1 MIKYIIIS
9 IILMTFLFIFLYMKK
24 NNLSILSAET
34 IIDNNIDSVLKLLN
48 IIWSHGKYAII
59 IISIIAIILAW
70 KPYLK
75 PKAVDPIRDAINDGI
90 KAKNLAM
97 AISIGT
103 IAGFG
108 PPGLTM
114 QFQLLMFFIIH
125 QIGIDVGLAEF
136 AVATAI
142 NFALS
147 IPDLIVWK
155 VLFMRLGSLI
165 IPAGG
170 RYVRPFIAGLI
181 PYTAISIPSLAIL
194 YQILFQSFKIL
205 GMKE

>member
-1 MIKYIIIS
+1 
-9 IILMTFLFIFLYMKK
+9 MKK

-34 IIDNNIDSVLKLLN
+34 IIDNNIDSVIKLLN

-108 PPGLTM
+108 PPGLTV
-114 QFQLLMFFIIH
+114 QLQILMFLIIPKLGFD
-125 QIGIDVGLAEF
+125 IGLPEF

-142 NFALS
+142 NFALT

-170 RYVRPFIAGLI
+170 RYVRPFIAGVI
-181 PYTAISIPSLAIL
+181 PYTAIGIPSLAVL
-194 YQILFQSFKIL
+194 YQILFHSFKGL
-205 GMKE
+205 GLRA